1 MINNI
6 ETITEKIKGISLPES
21 PTELCGKNIA
31 ITSGEVKNIK
41 VKRDGNKCFGQHILL
56 IIDSDYSSVAKN
68 ISL

>member
-41 VKRDGNKCFGQHILL
+41 VKRDGNKYLC
-56 IIDSDYSSVAKN
+56 
-68 ISL
+68 